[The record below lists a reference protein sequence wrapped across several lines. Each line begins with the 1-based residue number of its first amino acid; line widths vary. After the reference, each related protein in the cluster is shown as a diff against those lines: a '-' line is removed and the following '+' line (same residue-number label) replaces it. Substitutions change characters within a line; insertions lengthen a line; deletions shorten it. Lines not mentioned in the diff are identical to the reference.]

1 MTEGIARHERHPA
14 DTMALQTQQQPLAPI
29 PPGATST
36 GHWAALDAV
45 SAQTSGLRGKR
56 LAEHIVSCTR
66 QSAAHLS
73 SFQTLGF

>member
-29 PPGATST
+29 PPGITST

-45 SAQTSGLRGKR
+45 SAQT
-56 LAEHIVSCTR
+56 
-66 QSAAHLS
+66 
-73 SFQTLGF
+73 